1 MASFPIPPISS
12 PSSPP
17 FPPASPTLPFVAPTS
32 RYPYVTL
39 TLNFSQMYALY
50 CLLVIYDVMWS
61 YLAHIRPL
69 GKFLAIKAVVFVTWW
84 QAVLLAALFSFHV
97 LRAPAGA
104 KFGDLQYSNA
114 IQDFLVC
121 LEVREKAGG
130 VWEGGREGGRGWRV
144 VELRH
149 C

>member
-1 MASFPIPPISS
+1 MIPQSASESVLHSQPLESS
-12 PSSPP
+12 PKRLPHL
-17 FPPASPTLPFVAPTS
+17 TLPPPLRCTS

-50 CLLVIYDVMWS
+50 CLLVFYDVMWS

-69 GKFLAIKAVVFVTWW
+69 GKFLSIKAVVFVTWW
-84 QAVLLAALFSFHV
+84 QSVLLAALFSSHV

-121 LEVREKAGG
+121 LEVRRG
-130 VWEGGREGGRGWRV
+130 VAYSE
-144 VELRH
+144 
-149 C
+149 